1 MMDLL
6 EVTGLTKAYAGVMCL
21 DDVSLRGR
29 AGSVHAVTGEN
40 GAGKSTLMK
49 IIGGV
54 VRPDK
59 GSIRLRGA
67 EVHFASPLDA
77 LRGGVSTVFQEFSL
91 IENLTV
97 AESLFLGHE
106 PSTWYG
112 ALDRG
117 RMMRAARRV
126 LDEVGLDLDPRRF
139 IASLTVAEQQMV
151 EIARGVSANA
161 DVFVFDEPTAALGA
175 EDVVKLKR
183 LIRDLQAAGRLIFY
197 ISHRLDEIFDL
208 CDTVTVL
215 KDGRLVA
222 TRPVVGLDHDR
233 LVAMM
238 VGRNLEDY
246 FPGAGTATSQPA
258 LRVTDLRRRNSS
270 SPVSLAV
277 NKGEIVGLAG
287 LEGQGQREIL
297 RALAGAEP
305 CAGVTMETFAAEGGV
320 RRHDPARGVAAQVA
334 DGIVFIPEDRKKEG
348 LYLSLAID
356 ENMALGLYQRRGLGA
371 VARSH
376 GARVAEMM
384 RMLRVKATS
393 AAQPVGK
400 LSGGNQQKV
409 MLGRW
414 LVSGA
419 RILLIEEPTRGVD
432 VGAKAEIYAI
442 LRQFVA
448 QDGGAILVMSREMNE
463 LIGLC
468 DRILVIRDGGIVAG
482 FAAGEATEESIL
494 RAAIADAPR
503 EPARRAS

>member
-1 MMDLL
+1 MNLL
-6 EVTGLTKAYAGVMCL
+6 EARGLTKAYAGVMCL
-21 DDVSLRGR
+21 GDVTLRGR

-54 VRPDK
+54 VRPDA
-59 GSIRLRGA
+59 GSIFLRGA
-67 EVHFASPLDA
+67 EVAFASPLEA
-77 LRGGVSTVFQEFSL
+77 LRGGVSTVFQELSL
-91 IENLTV
+91 IENLTI

-106 PSTWYG
+106 PATWYG
-112 ALDRG
+112 ALDRA
-117 RMMRAARRV
+117 RMQREARRV
-126 LDEVGLDLDPRRF
+126 LGEVGLDLDPRRF

-161 DVFVFDEPTAALGA
+161 DIFIFDEPTAALGS

-215 KDGRLVA
+215 KDGRLVD
-222 TRPVVGLDHDR
+222 TRPVASLDRDGL
-233 LVAMM
+233 VSMM
-238 VGRNLEDY
+238 VGRSLEDY
-246 FPGAGTATSQPA
+246 FPGAGTATNQAA
-258 LRVTDLRRRNSS
+258 LRVTDLRLREGAP
-270 SPVSLAV
+270 PVSLTV
-277 NKGEIVGLAG
+277 HKGEIVGLAG

-305 CAGVTMETFAAEGGV
+305 CAGVTVETFAADGGL

-334 DGIVFIPEDRKKEG
+334 DNIVFMPEDRKKEG
-348 LYLSLAID
+348 LYLSLPID
-356 ENMALGLYQRRGLGA
+356 ENMALGLHQKRGLGA

-376 GARVAEMM
+376 GAGVAGMM

-393 AAQPVGK
+393 AAQPVGT

-414 LVSGA
+414 LMSGA
-419 RILLIEEPTRGVD
+419 RVLLIEEPTRGVD

-442 LRQFVA
+442 LRDFVA
-448 QDGGAILVMSREMNE
+448 QEGGAILLMSREMNE

-468 DRILVIRDGGIVAG
+468 DRILVVRGGQIVAG
-482 FAAGEATEESIL
+482 FSSGGVSEESIL
-494 RAAIADAPR
+494 HAAITDGPR
-503 EPARRAS
+503 EPQRRAS